1 MRPLPRGHAG
11 GPHLP
16 LQANPAGPPLGLGS
30 RQAVATAATGNDDG
44 EKRGNLDFE
53 SREEKGFL
61 HPQKPFALFVVRSI
75 YLGTTDPSEYK
86 KSMAFFI

>member
-16 LQANPAGPPLGLGS
+16 LQANPAGPPLGLES
-30 RQAVATAATGNDDG
+30 RQAVATAATGKDDG
-44 EKRGNLDFE
+44 EKRGNPDFE

-61 HPQKPFALFVVRSI
+61 HP
-75 YLGTTDPSEYK
+75 
-86 KSMAFFI
+86 KSPLRCLW